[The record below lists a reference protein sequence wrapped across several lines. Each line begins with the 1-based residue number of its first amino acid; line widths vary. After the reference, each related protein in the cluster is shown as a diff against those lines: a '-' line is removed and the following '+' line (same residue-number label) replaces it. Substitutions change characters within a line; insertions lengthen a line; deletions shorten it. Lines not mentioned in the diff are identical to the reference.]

1 MNRKLLPI
9 ATLISFITFSCT
21 KEYNREQ
28 QVTAS
33 ESKTSSN
40 GAKPPTGGATYT
52 TYLIK
57 KGDHYCSPRPLKSVS
72 VTEMKFYAK
81 LNESA
86 IYQTVDPVNQFDV
99 NKLWGFSEGIDN
111 QYNSA
116 RIGWGYSD
124 GAIRLYGYV
133 YSKGVRYFQQITT
146 VLPNQEVYCSI
157 KISGN
162 TYILSANGVSVT
174 LPRGSTSRKAS
185 GYQQYPYFGGD
196 EVAPQ
201 DITILIKPV

>member
-9 ATLISFITFSCT
+9 ATLVSLITFSCS
-21 KEYNREQ
+21 KEYNQEKI
-28 QVTAS
+28 S
-33 ESKTSSN
+33 ETDVKTGTN
-40 GAKPPTGGATYT
+40 KGKPPAGGATYT

-86 IYQTVDPVNQFDV
+86 IYQTVDPVNQYDV

-124 GAIRLYGYV
+124 GAIRLYGYIHC
-133 YSKGVRYFQQITT
+133 KGVRYFQEIIT

-174 LPRGSTSRKAS
+174 LPRGTTAPKAS

-201 DITILIKPV
+201 DITILIKPA